1 MKNRRLTLGL
11 FALMGT
17 LIFTGCE
24 KDDPEPTQSIVE
36 IVQDR
41 SDLSSLVAA
50 LTKVLQHY
58 IISSPTTATGR
69 VFSRDLITGSV
80 PTLNGNININAAAGT
95 VTSGNGTVANNSTN
109 ATLVSVLGTNGVIH
123 KINKVLVPSGK

>member
-11 FALMGT
+11 FALLGT

-36 IVQDR
+36 IAQDQP
-41 SDLSSLVAA
+41 DLSSLVAA
-50 LTKVLQHY
+50 LTKVLQHH
-58 IISSPTTATGR
+58 IISSPATASGR
-69 VFSRDLITGSV
+69 VFFSDLITGNL
-80 PTLNGNININAAAGT
+80 PTLNGNISISAAAGT
-95 VTSGNGTVANNSTN
+95 VTSVNGKVANNSTN